1 MRLFVVTGKAA
12 THGNR
17 RLFGQQR
24 DAIMAFLPVIKDV
37 IAEPGDLFE
46 REHVVVNFGFLQAN
60 HVRLVF
66 FDDGG
71 QLVWAG
77 TQAVDI
83 KRDEFH
89 SRCHCAR

>member
-1 MRLFVVTGKAA
+1 M
-12 THGNR
+12 
-17 RLFGQQR
+17 
-24 DAIMAFLPVIKDV
+24 
-37 IAEPGDLFE
+37 
-46 REHVVVNFGFLQAN
+46 NFGFLQAN

-83 KRDEFH
+83 KETEFH
-89 SRCHCAR
+89 SRCHCAKVNSAGMVAEIRQAGCHRMRHSANRCA